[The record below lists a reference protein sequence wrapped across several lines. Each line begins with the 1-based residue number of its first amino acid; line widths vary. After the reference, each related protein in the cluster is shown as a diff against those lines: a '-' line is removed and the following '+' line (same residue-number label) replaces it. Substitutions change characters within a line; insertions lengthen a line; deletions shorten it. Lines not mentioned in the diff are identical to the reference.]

1 MFKVGDVVQVNMICP
16 HTEARFGK
24 IDTGKKA
31 LLGNIFRIAAI
42 KGKSNDGETGPKFA
56 VIQGWYFCFEDLT
69 FYDPVKEAERQKTYG
84 INKYPSATAESVL
97 FDINQLVL

>member
-1 MFKVGDVVQVNMICP
+1 MFKVGDIVQINMVCN
-16 HTEARFGK
+16 HTSERFGV
-24 IDTGKKA
+24 DTPKKA
-31 LLGNIFRIAAI
+31 LLGNVFKIEAV
-42 KGKSNDGETGPKFA
+42 KSITNDGDTVPKFA

-69 FYDPVKEAERQKTYG
+69 FDDPVKEAERQKTYG